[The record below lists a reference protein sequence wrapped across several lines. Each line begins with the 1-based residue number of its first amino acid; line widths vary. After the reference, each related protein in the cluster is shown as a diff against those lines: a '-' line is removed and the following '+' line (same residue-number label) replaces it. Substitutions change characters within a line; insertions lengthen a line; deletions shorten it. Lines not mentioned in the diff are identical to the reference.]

1 VQVTTTL
8 KGVSKHRRRNN
19 CKLTSVE
26 GGDRNRK
33 QTNHP
38 QKWIQN
44 QPNRTLQATIRRN
57 DSGGGLNEEEDWTP
71 EKKSKTDTPDKE
83 TVVQRKLAKHHHS

>member
-1 VQVTTTL
+1 
-8 KGVSKHRRRNN
+8 
-19 CKLTSVE
+19 
-26 GGDRNRK
+26 
-33 QTNHP
+33 
-38 QKWIQN
+38 
-44 QPNRTLQATIRRN
+44 LQATIRRN